1 MHRLKHII
9 VLFFLFFLSCEKEKY
24 YQQINRPLNCDS
36 TFYTFDKN
44 IRPILNSN
52 CNFSDCHASG
62 GKASYNYTLYAVVAA
77 SVRAGT
83 IDYRIDLP
91 IEHPLHMPKN
101 TRLSS
106 CDYFIIKTWIKQ
118 GFAEN

>member
-1 MHRLKHII
+1 MHRMKQLSGLIL
-9 VLFFLFFLSCEKEKY
+9 LFLLSCEKEQY
-24 YQQINRPLNCDS
+24 NQQTYRPLDCDS
-36 TFYTFDKN
+36 SFFTFDKN

-62 GKASYNYTLYAVVAA
+62 GKAGYNYTLYAVVAA
-77 SVRAGT
+77 NVRAGT

-91 IEHPLHMPKN
+91 IDHPLHMPKN
-101 TRLSS
+101 ARLNP
-106 CDYFIIKTWIKQ
+106 CDHFIIKTWIKQ